1 MGGDEQPG
9 VVIDQVQDLDL
20 GAVGQV
26 PEGKV
31 ALPELIGEVRLKPIE
46 GCLGTLVGLGDDEPL
61 ALEDTPDAG
70 ARRQLGEA
78 FGEVMEDGL
87 GAGVE
92 AGAGRLPSELEDRGL
107 EFRID
112 LLWT

>member
-31 ALPELIGEVRLKPIE
+31 ALPELIGESASNRLK
-46 GCLGTLVGLGDDEPL
+46 
-61 ALEDTPDAG
+61 AAW
-70 ARRQLGEA
+70 
-78 FGEVMEDGL
+78 
-87 GAGVE
+87 
-92 AGAGRLPSELEDRGL
+92 GRLWVGG
-107 EFRID
+107 
-112 LLWT
+112 